1 MSTKGDFR
9 SQASPPGGR
18 RRAQNRRAQGANRQP
33 EGAALE
39 SLFRRLHDGAD
50 EAAREAA
57 REELVTIYL
66 PLARNLA
73 RRYARSS
80 ESYEDLTQVASLA
93 LVKAV
98 DRFDPDRGS
107 EFASF
112 AVPTILGELKRYFR
126 DSSWAIHVP
135 RGVQERALAIEEAQ
149 ERLTNRDGRSPSVAA
164 IAEHLEM
171 SVEEVLDGLQASQAY
186 STLSLDAPQGS
197 RDDESDLTV
206 AETIGSE
213 DERYELIDADLSIAQ
228 VARTLPERE
237 RRILYLRFV
246 KEMTQ
251 SEIAGLMGVSQ
262 MQISRLLRRSLA
274 RLRERSG
281 SKR

>member
-1 MSTKGDFR
+1 MSTTGDFR
-9 SQASPPGGR
+9 SHANEPGEPRGR
-18 RRAQNRRAQGANRQP
+18 AAARRAVQAAPQGP
-33 EGAALE
+33 ELAA
-39 SLFRRLHDGAD
+39 LFRRVQADGD
-50 EAAREAA
+50 PAAREQLVAA
-57 REELVTIYL
+57 HL

-73 RRYARSS
+73 RRYARSA
-80 ESYEDLTQVASLA
+80 ESYEDLTQVASMA

-135 RGVQERALAIEEAQ
+135 RGIQERAMAVDEAQ
-149 ERLTNRDGRSPSVAA
+149 QRLTNREGRSPSVAE
-164 IAEHLEM
+164 IAEHLEL
-171 SVEEVLDGLQASQAY
+171 SVEEVLEGLQASQAY

-197 RDDESDLTV
+197 GEEESDLTV
-206 AETIGSE
+206 AETVGGE
-213 DERYELIDADLSIAQ
+213 DERYELIDADLSIAAM
-228 VARTLPERE
+228 ARTLPERE

-251 SEIAGLMGVSQ
+251 TEIAARMGVSQ

-274 RLRERSG
+274 QLRERAG
-281 SKR
+281 SEG